1 MATSTLYTPIME
13 ALLALLQSK
22 CGTLFKTYT
31 RRLVM
36 WEQLAQ
42 SLQGGGTLIRQPYL
56 CVFDGVVVSDTG
68 TIRYERTAL
77 SVPFKREINRSIVI
91 YAQIPGGGNPDG
103 IDLTTAGGDVF
114 YPLIEAVE
122 SALEPGVE
130 PQGALTLGGRVFHC
144 WIQGTQYMFP
154 GDIDPYG
161 QGMAIIPIKL
171 MLP

>member
-56 CVFDGVVVSDTG
+56 YR
-68 TIRYERTAL
+68 I
-77 SVPFKREINRSIVI
+77 
-91 YAQIPGGGNPDG
+91 
-103 IDLTTAGGDVF
+103 
-114 YPLIEAVE
+114 
-122 SALEPGVE
+122 
-130 PQGALTLGGRVFHC
+130 
-144 WIQGTQYMFP
+144 
-154 GDIDPYG
+154 
-161 QGMAIIPIKL
+161 
-171 MLP
+171 